1 VSGDT
6 VAGLLLIV
14 LALALLVV
22 ATAAETGVVF
32 VSRARVRSL
41 VAKGLPRAELL
52 NRYVEE
58 RHALLGAVAVA
69 RNIAVVLG
77 IATGTFLVVREITTW
92 FALSLTMLASLIA
105 LALLEIV
112 PRLIVARSPER
123 WSLLLSPAITV
134 FRVLFGIPARL
145 LDLLAGALVP
155 ARSPA
160 EQPFEATDDEEEL
173 LRLVELHEGN
183 GAPQNG
189 EMEMIK
195 RIAYM
200 VDTSVREIMVPRIDM
215 AAVDAEAAVEDVIE
229 VIVGRGYSRIPI
241 FKETIDNIVG
251 VLYAKDILRYLAEGK
266 TPPSLTRIARPP
278 YFIPEG
284 KHIDE
289 LLSELREN
297 KVHIAIV
304 VDEYGGTAGLVTI
317 EDVLEEIVG
326 EIQDEYDREEAEVQ
340 RISDS
345 EAILDARA
353 SIDEINE
360 MFDLELSGDEYDS
373 VGGFVYH
380 ELGRIPTP
388 GDEVHTDGL
397 KLKVLSVAGHRIKKV
412 RVTRAVQ
419 PADDA
424 TSQTASQA

>member
-1 VSGDT
+1 MIVGI
-6 VAGLLLIV
+6 ALIV
-14 LALALLVV
+14 VALVLLVI
-22 ATAAETGVVF
+22 ASAAETGVVF

-41 VAKGLPRAELL
+41 VAKGLPRAEQL

-77 IATGTFLVVREITTW
+77 IATGTFLVVRETPTWSALAITM
-92 FALSLTMLASLIA
+92 FASLLA

-112 PRLIVARSPER
+112 PRLLVARSPER
-123 WSLLLSPAITV
+123 WGILLSPAISL
-134 FRVLFGIPARL
+134 FRVLFGIPARG
-145 LDLLAGALVP
+145 LDIIARALVQGRTF
-155 ARSPA
+155 AD
-160 EQPFEATDDEEEL
+160 QPFEATEDEEEL

-189 EMEMIK
+189 ELEMIK

-215 AAVDAEAAVEDVIE
+215 VAVQADATLDDVIQ
-229 VIVGRGYSRIPI
+229 VIVTRGFSRVPVY
-241 FKETIDNIVG
+241 EQTVDDIVG
-251 VLYAKDILRYLAEGK
+251 VLYAKDILRCLAEGK
-266 TPPSLTRIARPP
+266 TPATLKEIARPP
-278 YFIPEG
+278 YVIPEG

-289 LLSELREN
+289 LLTELREN

-317 EDVLEEIVG
+317 EDVIEEIVG

-340 RISDS
+340 RVSEN

-360 MFDLELSGDEYDS
+360 MFDLELAGEEYDS

-388 GDEVHTDGL
+388 GDEVHSDGL
-397 KLKVLSVAGHRIKKV
+397 RLKVLSVTGHRIKKV
-412 RVTRAVQ
+412 RVTKAPPSPDRTEE
-419 PADDA
+419 P
-424 TSQTASQA
+424 TTP